1 MSNVQIMTGNQAAA
15 IGVKLSNVQVI
26 SAYPITPQTSLT
38 EAISQFVEGGEL
50 KAEYIRVESEHSVL
64 AVCISASAVGAR
76 VFTST
81 SSHGLL
87 YMHEQLHW
95 AAGSRLPIVMC
106 CVNRGVGAPWS
117 IFNDQQDSVAQ
128 RDTGWIQIYCRNN
141 QEIIDTL
148 IQAYRIA
155 EAVYVPVMVC
165 YDGFVLSH
173 TMMPV
178 EVPDA
183 DLVKDFLPPYKPH
196 MILSPED
203 PRNINP
209 VIFPW
214 RRQDPEGVLRDG
226 YMELRYKLQK
236 ATEGAR
242 DIIVATNRAYT
253 EAFGRDHGGMLW
265 TYRAD
270 DAEVILTAMGS
281 LASEATVAADML
293 REREIKAGVV
303 GIRVFRPFPKEEVR
317 EVFGNRC
324 AIFVF
329 EKDISYGYE
338 GALCSDLKAAFYGTG
353 SRAPIHNYIVGLGGR
368 DVKARELAEAT
379 LSSLEAIASG
389 TTEPETTWLNCDTY
403 LPGSEVRG
411 QGLGDR
417 RQEEKCRINYSRS
430 IKKNICCR
438 GTGPARGV
446 ASP

>member
-15 IGVKLSNVQVI
+15 MGVKLSHVQVI
-26 SAYPITPQTSLT
+26 SAYPITPQTPLT
-38 EAISQFVEGGEL
+38 ETISQLVEGGEL

-117 IFNDQQDSVAQ
+117 IFNDQQDAVAQ

-141 QEIIDTL
+141 QEIIDTV

-155 EAVYVPVMVC
+155 EAVYVPIMVC

-173 TMMPV
+173 TMTPV

-183 DLVKDFLPPYKPH
+183 DLVRDFLPPYKPH

-236 ATEGAR
+236 AIEGAR
-242 DIIVATNRAYT
+242 EAIVTTNRAYA
-253 EAFGRDHGGMLW
+253 EVFGRDHGGMLW

-281 LASEATVAADML
+281 LASEATVAVDIL
-293 REREIKAGVV
+293 REQGIKAGVV

-317 EVFGNRC
+317 EVFVNTG
-324 AIFVF
+324 AILVF

-353 SRAPIHNYIVGLGGR
+353 NRAPIHNYIVGLGGR

-389 TTEPETTWLNCDTY
+389 NTEPKTQWLNCDTY
-403 LPGSEVRG
+403 LPE
-411 QGLGDR
+411 
-417 RQEEKCRINYSRS
+417 
-430 IKKNICCR
+430 
-438 GTGPARGV
+438 TG
-446 ASP
+446 